1 VSRIRILS
9 LAAAA
14 TAAVAAGGFLL
25 IAPAGASG
33 LSAAGATATPTAYP
47 TTPTVTPTS
56 PTASPTSPTA
66 SPTSPTASPTSPTA
80 TPTTPPPTTPP
91 PSGQEGC
98 TPGFWKNHPTAFPAP
113 YSRTTTLGSVFTGLP
128 ANYASLTFQQAL
140 SQGGGGLNALLRQA
154 VAALLSATSPEV
166 DYPLT
171 ADEVISLTNAAIAS
185 GIYEPTKDVFDQYN
199 NLEAPG
205 FCD

>member
-9 LAAAA
+9 VSAAA
-14 TAAVAAGGFLL
+14 TAAVAAAGFLL
-25 IAPAGASG
+25 IAPAGASD

-47 TTPTVTPTS
+47 TTPTATPTS
-56 PTASPTSPTA
+56 PTATPTSPTA
-66 SPTSPTASPTSPTA
+66 TPTA

-91 PSGQEGC
+91 PTGQEGC
-98 TPGFWKNHPTAFPAP
+98 TPGFWKNHPNAFPAP
-113 YSRTTTLGSVFTGLP
+113 YSPTTTLGSVFTGLP
-128 ANYASLTFQQAL
+128 ANYAGLTFQQAL

-185 GIYEPTKDVFDQYN
+185 GIYEPTKDLFDQYN

>member
-9 LAAAA
+9 LS
-14 TAAVAAGGFLL
+14 VAAGVTVAAAGLL
-25 IAPAGASG
+25 VIAPAGASD
-33 LSAAGATATPTAYP
+33 LSAAEATATPTA
-47 TTPTVTPTS
+47 TPTGPTATPTS
-56 PTASPTSPTA
+56 PTATPTSPTA
-66 SPTSPTASPTSPTA
+66 TPTA

-91 PSGQEGC
+91 PGQEGC
-98 TPGFWKNHPTAFPAP
+98 TPGFWKNHPEAFPAP
-113 YSRTTTLGSVFTGLP
+113 FTPATTLGSVFTGLP

-140 SQGGGGLNALLRQA
+140 GQGGGDLNALLRQA

-185 GIYEPTKDVFDQYN
+185 GIYEPTKDLFDQYN